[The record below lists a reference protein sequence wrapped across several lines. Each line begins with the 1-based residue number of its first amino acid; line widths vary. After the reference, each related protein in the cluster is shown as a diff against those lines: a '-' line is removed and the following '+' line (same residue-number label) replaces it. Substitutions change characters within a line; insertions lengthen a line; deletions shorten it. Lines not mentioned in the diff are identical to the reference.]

1 VKSQIEVAEY
11 SQGKV
16 TAPFNFLNKEKSICT
31 LIWKKTENEQ
41 ISIEFTDEE
50 DEIIVKT
57 LIDPL
62 DDTDIQYIVDICNYK
77 GTTNEDI
84 HKAFSG
90 TIITESKM
98 KLPFKFIK
106 ENTEILNEHEELIMI
121 QFFKKMD
128 HLVIN
133 IENSKKKKLN
143 LPMNLPRIENFEPIP
158 NQVEQEKRKE
168 Q

>member
-1 VKSQIEVAEY
+1 
-11 SQGKV
+11 
-16 TAPFNFLNKEKSICT
+16 
-31 LIWKKTENEQ
+31 
-41 ISIEFTDEE
+41 
-50 DEIIVKT
+50 
-57 LIDPL
+57 
-62 DDTDIQYIVDICNYK
+62 
-77 GTTNEDI
+77 
-84 HKAFSG
+84 
-90 TIITESKM
+90 M